1 MVVQLGPEIKAWGV
15 YPGGQSGNPG
25 SPFYDNMIDDW
36 NNGELYPLW
45 FMKEQPA
52 ESDSVAYSVTLK

>member
-1 MVVQLGPEIKAWGV
+1 VELGPEIKAYGL

-36 NNGELYPLW
+36 NAGELYPLW
-45 FMKEQPA
+45 FIKNETV
-52 ESDSVAYSVTLK
+52 ESDSVTYSLTIE